1 MKRTNDNRPLV
12 KFSDIVKELHSYA
25 NSEQAVDDFASEL
38 LEIVNLQEEF
48 DLSQS
53 YFSDDKTNNYLRKK
67 TNLKS
72 IILSGINK
80 RTSSFKNL
88 RTDFVDTYQD
98 YFDKNI
104 TGGNPFVNTVRM
116 LFDFNLYYDIKKK
129 RFVIYEGKVC
139 DTSGSST
146 FYSRKD
152 FSGTYVNCVET
163 IFPVSFSTKK
173 QNSNLLLLRG
183 LSGLDDLPRNID
195 CESDL
200 LFLKY
205 ISGIIDIKEFSAE
218 YLKDI
223 NLYIE
228 KSVDNYLNLSK
239 EIRQDN
245 ILASYPAEIFT
256 EDEIVKYIGNQ
267 LFDSERYN
275 YISGVFDNRGE
286 NEYVCS
292 LLEKILDPSI
302 TDGSKILSLIAS
314 DPHFEFEKLPG
325 LKSKDK
331 KGLILKLMKKSRGE
345 VPLILLDYFDKED
358 LYQMFKNTVIYQLKK
373 MVNNKKIADK
383 KTSYLLIG
391 GKIVYFDYIIP
402 DIVLNKEQVAELK
415 REVIPLLKQ
424 VQEKVFLKVEINGA
438 VAPESSKSNKER
450 VFDTIYSYQ
459 SKIEFYYNLCK
470 LVDWYPQ
477 KIRILSE
484 QGSKLNCFGLLSY
497 INELKKKFGLDIE
510 YTFFIKEDS
519 SIKSEKD
526 LFGILDESFDDVTVL
541 FEKNLSAGEL
551 KDFKLRKSYGTV
563 VRFTSTT
570 LSY

>member
-1 MKRTNDNRPLV
+1 M
-12 KFSDIVKELHSYA
+12 
-25 NSEQAVDDFASEL
+25 
-38 LEIVNLQEEF
+38 
-48 DLSQS
+48 
-53 YFSDDKTNNYLRKK
+53 
-67 TNLKS
+67 
-72 IILSGINK
+72 
-80 RTSSFKNL
+80 
-88 RTDFVDTYQD
+88 
-98 YFDKNI
+98 
-104 TGGNPFVNTVRM
+104 
-116 LFDFNLYYDIKKK
+116 
-129 RFVIYEGKVC
+129 
-139 DTSGSST
+139 
-146 FYSRKD
+146 
-152 FSGTYVNCVET
+152 
-163 IFPVSFSTKK
+163 
-173 QNSNLLLLRG
+173 
-183 LSGLDDLPRNID
+183 DDLPINID

-302 TDGSKILSLIAS
+302 TDVSKILSLIAS
-314 DPHFEFEKLPG
+314 DPHLEFEKLPG

-415 REVIPLLKQ
+415 REVIPLLEQ

-438 VAPESSKSNKER
+438 VAPEGSKSNEER

-541 FEKNLSAGEL
+541 FEKDLSAGNL

>member
-1 MKRTNDNRPLV
+1 M
-12 KFSDIVKELHSYA
+12 
-25 NSEQAVDDFASEL
+25 
-38 LEIVNLQEEF
+38 
-48 DLSQS
+48 
-53 YFSDDKTNNYLRKK
+53 
-67 TNLKS
+67 
-72 IILSGINK
+72 
-80 RTSSFKNL
+80 
-88 RTDFVDTYQD
+88 
-98 YFDKNI
+98 
-104 TGGNPFVNTVRM
+104 
-116 LFDFNLYYDIKKK
+116 
-129 RFVIYEGKVC
+129 
-139 DTSGSST
+139 
-146 FYSRKD
+146 
-152 FSGTYVNCVET
+152 
-163 IFPVSFSTKK
+163 
-173 QNSNLLLLRG
+173 
-183 LSGLDDLPRNID
+183 DDLPINID

-302 TDGSKILSLIAS
+302 TDVSKILSLIAS

-415 REVIPLLKQ
+415 REVIPLLEQ

-438 VAPESSKSNKER
+438 VAPEGSKSNEER

-541 FEKNLSAGEL
+541 FEKDLSAGNL

>member
-1 MKRTNDNRPLV
+1 M
-12 KFSDIVKELHSYA
+12 
-25 NSEQAVDDFASEL
+25 
-38 LEIVNLQEEF
+38 
-48 DLSQS
+48 
-53 YFSDDKTNNYLRKK
+53 
-67 TNLKS
+67 
-72 IILSGINK
+72 
-80 RTSSFKNL
+80 
-88 RTDFVDTYQD
+88 
-98 YFDKNI
+98 
-104 TGGNPFVNTVRM
+104 
-116 LFDFNLYYDIKKK
+116 
-129 RFVIYEGKVC
+129 
-139 DTSGSST
+139 
-146 FYSRKD
+146 
-152 FSGTYVNCVET
+152 
-163 IFPVSFSTKK
+163 
-173 QNSNLLLLRG
+173 
-183 LSGLDDLPRNID
+183 DDLPINID

-302 TDGSKILSLIAS
+302 TDVSKILSLIAS

-415 REVIPLLKQ
+415 REVIPLLEQ

-438 VAPESSKSNKER
+438 VAPEGSKSNEER

-470 LVDWYPQ
+470 LVDWYPK

-541 FEKNLSAGEL
+541 FEKDLSAGNL